1 MYVVIFKE
9 VMKKIFFV
17 IFVVVLVFAIA
28 CNQKE
33 VNSPIE
39 EVETSNIH
47 IIPID
52 EALETLNSFWAADE
66 TVKSGEIPSRVPAS
80 VSTVNASRIS
90 VATKG
95 LSRLDPMDYEELL
108 YIINFK
114 DGKGYAILAA
124 DDRISEKLLMVADSG
139 SMTSEDYYEQ
149 LADGYNPVSTKSSGE
164 GPIIYN
170 QNGEPC
176 INQDAITLYDDEVG
190 DSYVVDYYGQGH
202 NTGNGG
208 APTNFIHD
216 FIENDLG
223 GGHNGGFPIDDP
235 EETIIQTNLGTTVTT
250 PVSPLLVGS
259 DLWSQSGSPFQDYF
273 PVLSNG
279 NHAYVGCVPLA
290 IARIIAYHEFPST
303 ISYNGT
309 QVNWYALKNN
319 ITSTTGQESAAALM
333 RKVAA
338 ECGSLFFSEGTFTF
352 PLFAKWYLQR
362 CSYSN
367 VSYSGYNTQTV
378 VAALNNGCPLFICSV
393 PYLGGVSFDFG
404 KSHGWNIDGYKL
416 YVTTTQLDHYINGVL
431 SYTTYS
437 NVTKTMVHCDFGWG
451 RSCNGYYTSG
461 IFNLSPSSNTLFDNP
476 ADLGDTINYNCYIKT
491 ITYSHP

>member
-1 MYVVIFKE
+1 MKNKIYVIFA
-9 VMKKIFFV
+9 I
-17 IFVVVLVFAIA
+17 VLVFTVA

-33 VNSPIE
+33 INNPIE
-39 EVETSNIH
+39 EVRTLNTH
-47 IIPID
+47 VIPIE
-52 EALETLNSFWAADE
+52 EALATLNSFLDADVA
-66 TVKSGEIPSRVPAS
+66 VKSGETSSRTPMS
-80 VSTVNASRIS
+80 VSTVTASRLS

-95 LSRLDPMDYEELL
+95 LPQLDSLDYEELL
-108 YIINFK
+108 YIVNFK
-114 DGKGYAILAA
+114 DGEGYAILAA
-124 DDRISEKLLMVADSG
+124 DDRISERLLMVADSG
-139 SMTSEDYYEQ
+139 SMDSEDYYAS
-149 LADGYNPVSTKSSGE
+149 LSSCYNPVSTKSSGE
-164 GPIIYN
+164 GLFLYN
-170 QNGEPC
+170 QNGEPY
-176 INQDAITLYDDEVG
+176 INPDAITLYDEEVG
-190 DSYVVDYYGQGH
+190 DSYVVDYYGEGH

-216 FIENDLG
+216 FILQDLG
-223 GGHNGGFPIDDP
+223 GGHNGGLPIDDP